1 MADPNSIIARKIHQ
15 SSRGWYL
22 ISQALYIAIKE
33 MKKVK
38 EPHKET
44 SNIADMEL
52 LQKYIFNCPI
62 FDDEEVKKLLKEK
75 ENGN

>member
-1 MADPNSIIARKIHQ
+1 MADPNSIIARKINQ
-15 SSRGWYL
+15 SPRGWYL
-22 ISQALYIAIKE
+22 ISQALDIAIKE

-52 LQKYIFNCPI
+52 LREYIFNCPI
-62 FDDEEVKKLLKEK
+62 YDDEEVRKILKEN
-75 ENGN
+75 NGN